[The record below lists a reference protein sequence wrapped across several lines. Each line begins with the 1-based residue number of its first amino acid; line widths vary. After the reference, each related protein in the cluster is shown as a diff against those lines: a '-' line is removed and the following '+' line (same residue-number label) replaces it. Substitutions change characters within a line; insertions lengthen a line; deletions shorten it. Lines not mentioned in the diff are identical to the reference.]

1 MKTVSRFGD
10 TNKST
15 IGQRVNQAMEDA
27 RSQPYRFSVQ
37 ARDVYHSRRQGQ
49 VNSVRYSQD
58 GFYILSGSQEGN
70 MRVWKAQANQKEK
83 AVNGREFQ
91 QDQLNAALIKK
102 FQNVGE
108 MRTVLRSGKLPKRI
122 QNMTRRMM
130 TRDQAQLKKL
140 EARGQRFNA
149 LSA

>member
-1 MKTVSRFGD
+1 
-10 TNKST
+10 
-15 IGQRVNQAMEDA
+15 MEDA

-149 LSA
+149 LSAQVRPEESDE